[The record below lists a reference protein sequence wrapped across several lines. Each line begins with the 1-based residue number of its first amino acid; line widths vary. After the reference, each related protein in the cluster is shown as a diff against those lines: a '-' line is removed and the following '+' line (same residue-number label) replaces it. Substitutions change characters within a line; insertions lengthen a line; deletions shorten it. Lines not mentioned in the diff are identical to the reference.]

1 MMGKM
6 SNMMGDMMGDKSSK
20 IYVVR
25 HEFPGD
31 KKASAKAWFAAVPQ
45 NAEQYVGFNK
55 VPRQPRRRA
64 TNSV

>member
-6 SNMMGDMMGDKSSK
+6 MNKASSMTGVDVEKKLGMSKESK

-31 KKASAKAWFAAVPQ
+31 KA
-45 NAEQYVGFNK
+45 
-55 VPRQPRRRA
+55 
-64 TNSV
+64 